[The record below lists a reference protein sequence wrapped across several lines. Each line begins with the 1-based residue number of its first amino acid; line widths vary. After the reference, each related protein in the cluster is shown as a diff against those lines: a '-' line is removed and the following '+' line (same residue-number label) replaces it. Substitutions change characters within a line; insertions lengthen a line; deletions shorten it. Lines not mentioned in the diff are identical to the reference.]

1 MTSGRAARQ
10 TTSILLAVG
19 LASGLAAGLATSLFG
34 VLRTIPLDA
43 DTATPALVAGEVG
56 RHGLDALRAWHYTQD
71 NWLLSVILPDLAL
84 YAVLGTAPWLAL
96 AQGWLL
102 LLACCGLTGLL
113 ARRLMPAPAALALG
127 ALLLFAH
134 PDSLGRFG
142 FLANPVSHG
151 VTMAWSLLGLLL
163 AARWTERGGIAC
175 FAATAGCLVV
185 AATSDPWAKPAL
197 LLPLLL
203 SCAACAASPP
213 PAPAPAS
220 APAPVMRPRLLALGA
235 LALLCLLGGTR
246 WFGLLGFV
254 PATRYQTVAH
264 PQLASRAGAAVAV
277 LGDEFSVLPWHR
289 GAAAWLTLLLAGLLL
304 ATLARSRR
312 PHGFALVPLFCVLSC
327 AGTGLAFVLSDLEV
341 GLPLGRMMLNSYYL
355 LPLLL
360 APALH
365 RAARHWRMLGVVAAS
380 LFVASGVV
388 ETLRLPPAPAPGP
401 PGDLYGFLQRN
412 GLSHGYGPYWPTQ
425 ANASAWITRGR
436 VVIRPLQAEG
446 QLPLQARVP
455 QTYPWWYEPADA
467 AAPDRRVFF
476 VAAPDRETCPSVA
489 ACLEA
494 AARSF
499 GAPDRRLDWHGIPI
513 LVWDRPI
520 LDHLPDAAARAAAP
534 LLREGA
540 SIPITASLL
549 WTGWSTPGGSGAWSS
564 GERSEVILHQA
575 ASPSGAQLLCATL
588 RATGKPGR
596 ASQPVRVLLDG
607 DEVASWNVAAGV
619 ARRYCAR
626 IAPRG
631 GSTILTLQRPHG
643 PGWRYRRDVP
653 GIALQAL
660 ALDGHAA

>member
-1 MTSGRAARQ
+1 MTPGAAGLRIPW
-10 TTSILLAVG
+10 ILLAAG
-19 LASGLAAGLATSLFG
+19 LGAGLATSLFG

-43 DTATPALVAGEVG
+43 DTATPAVVAGEVA

-84 YAVLGTAPWLAL
+84 YALLGDAPWLAL

-102 LLACCGLTGLL
+102 LLACCGLTALL
-113 ARRLMPAPAALALG
+113 ARRSMPAPAALWLG

-134 PDSLGRFG
+134 PDSLGRYG

-151 VTMAWSLLGLLL
+151 VTMAWGLLGLLL
-163 AARWTERGGIAC
+163 AARWAERGGVASL
-175 FAATAGCLVV
+175 AGTAGCLVV

-203 SCAACAASPP
+203 GSAACAASRPT
-213 PAPAPAS
+213 AT
-220 APAPVMRPRLLALGA
+220 RPRLLALA
-235 LALLCLLGGTR
+235 SLALLCLLGGTR
-246 WFGLLGFV
+246 WFGLLGFL

-264 PQLASRAGAAVAV
+264 PQLATRAAAAVRV
-277 LGDEFSVLPWHR
+277 LGDEFSVLPWH
-289 GAAAWLTLLLAGLLL
+289 GAVAAWLTVLLLAALLPAALAAWRSPRGL
-304 ATLARSRR
+304 
-312 PHGFALVPLFCVLSC
+312 ALVPVFCVLSC

-365 RAARHWRMLGVVAAS
+365 RAAPHWRALGVAAAT
-380 LFVASGVV
+380 LFVASGLV
-388 ETLRLPPAPAPGP
+388 ETLRLPPAHDPGP
-401 PGDLYGFLQRN
+401 PGDLYGFLRRH

-446 QLPLQARVP
+446 ALPLQARVP
-455 QTYPWWYEPADA
+455 QTYPWWYEPGDA
-467 AAPDRRVFF
+467 PAPDGRVFF
-476 VAAPDRETCPSVA
+476 VAAPDREICLGVA
-489 ACLEA
+489 ACLAA

-499 GAPDRRLDWHGIPI
+499 GAPDRRLDWRGVPI

-520 LDHLPDAAARAAAP
+520 LDHLPDAAARDAAP
-534 LLREGA
+534 LLREGGT
-540 SIPITASLL
+540 IPVTAPLL
-549 WTGWSTPGGSGAWSS
+549 WTGWSTPGRDGAWSR
-564 GERSEVILHQA
+564 GERSLVILHQA
-575 ASPSGAQLLCATL
+575 VAPPGAQRLCATL
-588 RATGKPGR
+588 RATGRPGR

-607 DEVASWNVAAGV
+607 EEVASWRVAAGV
-619 ARRYCAR
+619 PRRYCAG
-626 IAPRG
+626 IAPRA
-631 GSTILTLQRPHG
+631 GSAILTLERPRG